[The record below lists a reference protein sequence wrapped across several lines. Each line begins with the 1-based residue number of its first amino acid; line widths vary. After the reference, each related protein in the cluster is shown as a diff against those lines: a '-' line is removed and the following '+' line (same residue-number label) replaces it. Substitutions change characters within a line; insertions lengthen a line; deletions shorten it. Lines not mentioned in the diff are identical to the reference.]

1 MTHEKLAPDHKTI
14 ADFRKDNVDCI
25 KPVFKE
31 FVCLCRS
38 LDLYGAQLVAIDG
51 SKFKAVNSKSNNFNE
66 KNVAFRIKRTEDKIA
81 EYLRLMDENDK
92 ADLGKDESLKVNGLK
107 ERISKLEEKKQ
118 QYEQAK
124 NQMEKTGQTE
134 VSLVDPDSRLMRVDS
149 QRLDVCYNIQTSVDA
164 KKHLIVD
171 YDVINNSTDHHQ
183 LTTDAKAA
191 KQTLGVDRLEV
202 LSDKGFYVANDIKEC
217 EEAGITVFMPIPSFN
232 PTKNVGVPEPEFGSE
247 RFVYDWVKDVYVCP
261 AGKELG
267 FWKCSFKGQA

>member
-1 MTHEKLAPDHKTI
+1 VYGYLNQVRSSRKLERECHRNLEAMWLMKKPSPDCKTI
-14 ADFRKDNVDCI
+14 ADFRKDNIDCI

-31 FVCLCRS
+31 FVYLSRS

-66 KNVAFRIKRTEDKIA
+66 KNVALRLKRTEEKIA

-92 ADLGKDESLKVNGLK
+92 TDSGKDESLKVDGLK
-107 ERISKLEEKKQ
+107 EKISKLEEKKQ
-118 QYEQAK
+118 QYEHVQ
-124 NQMEKTGQTE
+124 NQMKQIGQNE

-183 LTTDAKAA
+183 LTTNAKAA

-202 LSDKGFYVANDIKEC
+202 LSDKGFYVANDLKEC
-217 EEAGITVFMPIPSFN
+217 EELSAL
-232 PTKNVGVPEPEFGSE
+232 EGSE
-247 RFVYDWVKDVYVCP
+247 E
-261 AGKELG
+261 G
-267 FWKCSFKGQA
+267 